1 MSRKHW
7 MVTTVRMM
15 AIIFALLSCLMVF
28 WYTPFYSA
36 LVVKSLHAFVP
47 IKVDEIAAK
56 SQQMAAL
63 TDKEDLEPGSRL
75 WIARQAYLK
84 LIEEQLNDQGAE
96 QLAEI
101 QTRYVL
107 LKQKIKDELLT
118 DINTKNETKEDV
130 VFSIDQPDLA
140 SDVAIS
146 QTDSTNS
153 SINEEKNQRLALME
167 KYEFFLRNHPL
178 EDDEV
183 QKLDPQIYKDIALI
197 QNENK
202 TLSNQKDKP
211 YAIVVL
217 GGGLT
222 LGDNK
227 IDIVVNDYTRSR
239 LEKTL
244 EIEKQTDLP
253 IVLSGVEAPYMQS
266 WLASRGVEANL
277 LEQRSMNTC
286 ENTRFSSLL
295 LQKKGGA
302 PTVILITDRYHM
314 TRTRRLFALNGIKT
328 IPVEAPMPTML
339 TTWRPS
345 QLNYDHSRRAN
356 YELLATIRDVMFG
369 SSGCRE
375 VP

>member
-130 VFSIDQPDLA
+130 VFAIDQPDLA

-202 TLSNQKDKP
+202 TLSNQQDKP

>member
-84 LIEEQLNDQGAE
+84 LIEEQLIDQEAE

-118 DINTKNETKEDV
+118 DVNTKNETKEDV
-130 VFSIDQPDLA
+130 VFAIDQPDLA

-178 EDDEV
+178 EEDEV

-253 IVLSGVEAPYMQS
+253 IVLSGVEAPYMQA